1 MVVVVVTCRYAKPYW
16 RAVINFIKSVM
27 GVDPGIRIDRLIIF
41 NLDHNNNVVKPEACA
56 FIRHAFGHFYRD
68 FAMVDTHGKAFQW
81 KKTFHDT
88 LLGFRS
94 AVLAWAQTI
103 RIFTANRMYA
113 AQKKKQVPQDTL
125 KMFPTLVE
133 FEDRGL
139 AFTLTQPFTNAI
151 DSARTAAT

>member
-1 MVVVVVTCRYAKPYW
+1 MLHLVQCRYAKPYW
-16 RAVINFIKSVM
+16 NAVINFIRQVLNL
-27 GVDPGIRIDRLIIF
+27 DPGRRIDRLIIF
-41 NLDHNNNVVKPEACA
+41 NLGRDNEVVKPEACA

-68 FAMVDTHGKAFQW
+68 FAMVDTHDKAFQW

-151 DSARTAAT
+151 DSARTAAA